1 MLDMFQEM
9 APRVF
14 LAVAGR
20 ISTEYDKMSNFEVHG
35 IYHKLQGEAH
45 EDFAAGSIQD
55 VSERS
60 LVMKV
65 ESYSGIDPKF
75 DSRRVTLS
83 GAYNYDTRA
92 LDCFKVRED
101 PPPDICEAGLLE
113 RIVGNNI
120 TISRSVHARVLI
132 HRQALRDARRAM
144 EEKRDREQAEA
155 VDAEAPEVQP
165 PAAVDNPPLPVGE
178 RPVDMSRPSRQRQKP
193 ELSPE
198 WGDEEEEVI
207 IQPLV
212 KKVVVPDTED
222 QAAADLEALI
232 SNHATRVS
240 IREKWIDEKRPTLRR
255 VFIAWCKEG
264 RIREDTDTGV
274 LHLWR
279 R

>member
-65 ESYSGIDPKF
+65 ESYSGIDEKF

-83 GAYNYDTRA
+83 GTYNYDTRA
-92 LDCFKVRED
+92 LDCFKLRED
-101 PPPDICEAGLLE
+101 PPAEICDAGQLE
-113 RIVGNNI
+113 RIVANNI
-120 TISRSVHARVLI
+120 TISRSMHERVMI
-132 HRQALRDARRAM
+132 HRQALRNSRRAI
-144 EEKRDREQAEA
+144 EEKRDREQDQAQDAGVPEA
-155 VDAEAPEVQP
+155 QVPN
-165 PAAVDNPPLPVGE
+165 AAGPPLPVGE
-178 RPVDMSRPSRQRQKP
+178 RPVSMSHPVKQRQKP
-193 ELSPE
+193 ELPPE
-198 WGDEEEEVI
+198 WGDEEEEVV
-207 IQPLV
+207 IQPFV
-212 KKVVVPDTED
+212 EKVVVPDTEE
-222 QAAADLEALI
+222 QAAADLETLI

-240 IREKWIDEKRPTLRR
+240 IREKWIAEERPILRR

-264 RIREDTDTGV
+264 KIREDTDTGV
-274 LHLWR
+274 LRLWR